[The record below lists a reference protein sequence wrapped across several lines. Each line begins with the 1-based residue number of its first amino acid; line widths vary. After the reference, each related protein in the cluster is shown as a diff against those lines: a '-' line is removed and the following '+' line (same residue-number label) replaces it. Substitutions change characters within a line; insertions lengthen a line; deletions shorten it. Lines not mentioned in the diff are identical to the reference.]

1 VIQIHRIPTL
11 SDNYVFV
18 LAEAGQGIVVDPG
31 EADPI
36 VAQLTSLG
44 LDLIQIWVTHHHGD
58 HIGGIPKLRQRFPQV
73 EILGGE
79 YDWGRIPAQ
88 TRRLRDG
95 DAWQIW
101 GERVEILFIPGHTKA
116 HIAYYLPVQGALFC
130 GDTVFAGGCGRLI
143 EGSPEQ
149 MVASLDRIRQLP
161 EHTQIYCAHEYTLK
175 NLQFA
180 LTVDPENEALQR
192 RYQEVVVQRQQ
203 GLATVPSDL
212 GTERATNPFL
222 RWDQPALQAAMDSR
236 DPVRVFARLRGRKDL
251 F

>member
-1 VIQIHRIPTL
+1 MQIHRIPAL

-18 LAEAGQGIVVDPG
+18 LAEAGQAVVVDPG
-31 EADPI
+31 EADP
-36 VAQLTSLG
+36 VLALLSTWG
-44 LDLIQIWVTHHHGD
+44 LELIQIWITHHHGD
-58 HIGGIPKLRQRFPQV
+58 HIGGIPKLRQHFPQV
-73 EILGGE
+73 EIFGGE
-79 YDWGRIPAQ
+79 QDWGRIPGQ

-101 GERVEILFIPGHTKA
+101 GERVEVLFIPGHTKA
-116 HIAYYLPVQGALFC
+116 HIAYYLAAQGALFC

-143 EGSPEQ
+143 EGSPEE

-161 EHTQIYCAHEYTLK
+161 EPTQIYCAHEYTLK

-192 RYQEVVVQRQQ
+192 RYQQVVQQRQQ

-236 DPVRVFARLRGRKDL
+236 DPVRVFARLRGQKDL

>member
-1 VIQIHRIPTL
+1 MIQIHRIPTL

-58 HIGGIPKLRQRFPQV
+58 HIGGIPKLRQHFPQV

-79 YDWGRIPAQ
+79 YDWGRIPGQ
-88 TRRLRDG
+88 THRLRDG

-116 HIAYYLPVQGALFC
+116 HIAYYLPAQGALFC

-192 RYQEVVVQRQQ
+192 RYQQVVVQRQQ